1 MTPGSPIPS
10 DRRRRRS
17 EDCDDLMRILQAY
30 RFALDPSPRQERAM
44 RAHLGARRFAYNWGL
59 ALVKARLDARARGD
73 NVEVPYTLPVLRREW
88 NQAKEEAAP
97 WWREHSKEAYSSGLD
112 GLARGLR
119 AFFDSRSGR
128 RRGRRVAFP
137 VFRKKGQARQSV
149 RFTTGAIAVA
159 DGTHIVLPQLGR
171 IRTHESTTALA
182 ERIAAGTARIL
193 TATLSWE
200 GDRWF
205 VSFTCEVDRTPGRPA
220 RPTSV
225 VGVDAGVH
233 HLAVL
238 STGEAVPNP
247 RPLHGALRRIARLHR
262 TAARRTRGSGHR
274 QQTRRQLARAYRRA
288 AYIRADAMH
297 KLTTRLAR
305 TYGTIVIERLHIAG
319 MMRNRRLARAI
330 ADAGLGAL
338 REQLRYKCQWYGSQL
353 IEADTFFPSSKL
365 CSGCGTAKAT
375 LALSERVFRCEHCGA
390 VMDRDLNAAANLAAL
405 AAATPGSGPEA
416 LNARGRDVRLAAC
429 EQSRMSRE
437 AGSGSPHQT
446 GALMPQGVST

>member
-1 MTPGSPIPS
+1 
-10 DRRRRRS
+10 
-17 EDCDDLMRILQAY
+17 MRILQAY
-30 RFALDPSPRQERAM
+30 RFALDPSPRRERAM
-44 RAHLGARRFAYNWGL
+44 RAHIGARRFAFNWGL
-59 ALVKARLDARARGD
+59 ALVKARLDARALGESVD
-73 NVEVPYTLPVLRREW
+73 VPYTLPALRREW
-88 NQAKEEAAP
+88 NRAKETAAP

-112 GLARGLR
+112 ALARGLR
-119 AFFDSRSGR
+119 AFFDSRDGR
-128 RRGRRVAFP
+128 RRGQRVAFP
-137 VFRKKGQARQSV
+137 VFRKKGRPRESV

-159 DGTHIVLPQLGR
+159 DRTHVILPRLGR

-205 VSFTCEVDRTPGRPA
+205 VSFTCEVDRTPGCPA
-220 RPTSV
+220 HPASV
-225 VGVDAGVH
+225 VGVDAGVR

-262 TAARRTRGSGHR
+262 TMARRTRGNGHW
-274 QQTRRQLARAYRRA
+274 QQTRRQLARAYRRVA
-288 AYIRADAMH
+288 CIRADAMH

-305 TYGTIVIERLHIAG
+305 TYGTIVIERLHVAG

-338 REQLRYKCQWYGSQL
+338 CRQLSYKCQWYGSSL

-365 CSGCGTAKAT
+365 CSGCGMAKAT
-375 LALSERVFRCEHCGA
+375 LALSERIFRCEHCGA
-390 VMDRDLNAAANLAAL
+390 VVDRDLNAAANLAAL
-405 AAATPGSGPEA
+405 VAAAAGSGPEA

-429 EQSRMSRE
+429 EQSRRNRE

-446 GALMPQGVST
+446 GTLMPQGVSA